1 VGELHLQRF
10 PGGSAQF
17 GHQLEADGDGQVVNR
32 VDGQH
37 VAQRARMAQQ
47 CDVILGIGECAL
59 ADPNGTPI
67 SASRAGRAMNGPTR
81 AAPS

>member
-17 GHQLEADGDGQVVNR
+17 AHQLEADSDGRVVNR

-37 VAQRARMAQQ
+37 VAQRARMA
-47 CDVILGIGECAL
+47 L
-59 ADPNGTPI
+59 
-67 SASRAGRAMNGPTR
+67 
-81 AAPS
+81 